1 MGRMNKGLGF
11 LVTVIIL
18 PRLGCSQSGDDI
30 CGVNKIY
37 PGEASER
44 HLLHKIHSTILNNCV
59 SNICVAAVSC
69 KDICRIKCPHCTFME
84 FSKVTDF
91 EYNFSYFLLLT
102 ASESVACQ
110 INNRKSIKTDIFR

>member
-1 MGRMNKGLGF
+1 MNKGLGL

-18 PRLGCSQSGDDI
+18 PRLGRSQSGDDI
-30 CGVNKIY
+30 CGVTKIY

-44 HLLHKIHSTILNNCV
+44 HLLHKIHSTILNKCV

-69 KDICRIKCPHCTFME
+69 KDICIRKCVHCTFME

-91 EYNFSYFLLLT
+91 EYNYSNFY
-102 ASESVACQ
+102 C
-110 INNRKSIKTDIFR
+110 